1 MNGTWDW
8 IVATIAGVVMGYYSF
23 VVIFGNS

>member
-8 IVATIAGVVMGYYSF
+8 IVVTIAGVVMGYFSF
-23 VVIFGNS
+23 VVIFANS

>member
-1 MNGTWDW
+1 MNGTLDW